1 MKPKLLVPGYGARS
15 EGAIPSD
22 ITDILRGLAA
32 GFGERAWGLRM
43 SWQKRLPVFKLMLL
57 MVGCDFHVPGVDETF
72 GKQNFVSAVSMIELH
87 KTRHGGYPDTL
98 QDLQYLG
105 DWDSIWLSAVRYEK
119 VHRGY
124 NLYVEQGWAGEPDL
138 AFPIGFKKGLGLRD
152 SNVKWV
158 RQ

>member
-1 MKPKLLVPGYGARS
+1 MKPILLDLGCSAKS
-15 EGAIPSD
+15 EATIPSD
-22 ITDILRGLAA
+22 ITDILRCLGA
-32 GFGERAWGLRM
+32 GFGQRERGFRM
-43 SWQKRLPVFKLMLL
+43 SWQKRLPVFTLMLL
-57 MVGCDFHVPGVDETF
+57 MAGCDFHVPGVDEKF

-87 KTRHGGYPDTL
+87 KTRNGSYPDTL

-119 VHRGY
+119 VRRGY
-124 NLYVEQGWAGEPDL
+124 NLYVEQGWVGEPDL
-138 AFPIGFKKGLGLRD
+138 AFPIGFKNGLGLRD